1 MKHLDVLFSL
11 FVTASLAS
19 TVILLFLFLI
29 QKMFHKRLSPKVT
42 YMLWFLVLIKLLIPI
57 APQSEISLFNLMPQA
72 TPVEWM
78 NSNPRNMLPE
88 HSITSSSSK
97 DAPSA
102 RSDEKQAPAESNLS
116 LVEQTV
122 STNVTPAVQE
132 QTNAGEQIDAGSK
145 NKLNW
150 LRIGSLVW
158 LVGFLILCGYYLS
171 STVLFRLRV
180 RDSHKIDD
188 DKLLLAL
195 AECSTILNIKRQIQV
210 YETSFLRSP
219 CLYGLWKPRIYVPED
234 IIAIADSRQLSHILL
249 HELTHYKRMDLWF
262 NALWM
267 LSVGLHWYNPMV
279 WLAVR
284 KMKADQEVACDASV
298 LESLDEPEASSYG
311 MTLLM
316 LSRLFSRQVPPYGVN
331 LSHFGNNKNETKR
344 RIIMIAKFKKGS
356 YKLSAIA
363 ILFVVTLGAVFLTN
377 ANTEKSSEPDVKAQE
392 GGGSTKIEIPPSMDK
407 SPLWFHSL
415 GRALDYKK
423 FDFKV
428 PDYVPESYQL
438 EHVVINESSMM
449 PDDPERYLK
458 TVTISF
464 VSNFGTK
471 NERKLDVVAAAAGRE
486 NMLEHGLLAGAH
498 YSRLSEKLPE
508 YRQEPAKIGNVRGI
522 LFTDK
527 RAMKNRPET
536 GKSFYWNDHG
546 VWYAVNYYSEHMS
559 QEELGKMVQS
569 FVSPQQVQHVRYD
582 GEGNSFNLY
591 DEKDLAAAENILGFK
606 AKLPVRFKGIEFRY
620 NDIMLMRAN
629 DQNTGFPFRPAAD
642 RLWTRIHGPLGT
654 TVYDKQSGLEFYQ
667 SKVPLYDTN
676 KLTFIR
682 NLTINNVEI
691 TAYAD
696 NDQVYDEPSLS
707 EDKTKKLSL
716 VFYLWEQD
724 NIHYAAIFDGI
735 DEDPEKLLKTLV
747 MTPLQ

>member
-1 MKHLDVLFSL
+1 MLFSL

-29 QKMFHKRLSPKVT
+29 RKLLHKRLSPKVT

-57 APQSEISLFNLMPQA
+57 APQSAISLFNLMPQA

-78 NSNPRNMLPE
+78 NSNPRNMLPA
-88 HSITSSSSK
+88 HSITSNSSK

-102 RSDEKQAPAESNLS
+102 RSEEKQAPSESNLS
-116 LVEQTV
+116 LAEQTV

-132 QTNAGEQIDAGSK
+132 QTNAGEPVGAGDQDE
-145 NKLNW
+145 LNW
-150 LRIGSLVW
+150 LTIVSWVW
-158 LVGFLILCGYYLS
+158 FGGFLILCGYYLS
-171 STVLFRLRV
+171 STVLFRVRV

-195 AECSTILNIKRQIQV
+195 AESSAKLNMRRQIQV

-316 LSRLFSRQVPPYGVN
+316 LSRLFSRQGTSYGIN

-344 RIIMIAKFKKGS
+344 RILMIAKFKKGS
-356 YKLSAIA
+356 YKLSAVA
-363 ILFVVTLGAVFLTN
+363 ILFVVALGAVLLTN
-377 ANTEKSSEPDVKAQE
+377 ASNTKKSSEPDVKAQE
-392 GGGSTKIEIPPSMDK
+392 GSTKIEIPSSMDK
-407 SPLWFHSL
+407 SPLWFNSL
-415 GRALDYKK
+415 DRALDYKK

-449 PDDPERYLK
+449 PDDSERYLK

-559 QEELGKMVQS
+559 QEELAKMVQS

-606 AKLPVRFKGIEFRY
+606 AKLPARFKGIEFRY
-620 NDIMLMRAN
+620 NDTMLMRAN

-642 RLWTRIHGPLGT
+642 RLWTRIYGPLGT

-682 NLTINNVEI
+682 KLTINNVEI

-724 NIHYAAIFDGI
+724 NVHYAAGFSGI
-735 DEDPEKLLKTLV
+735 DKNPEELLKTLV
-747 MTPLQ
+747 MAPLQ